1 VKTKMPYRY
10 KTIDLPVKIFII
22 LLDFLGSII
31 FYPVKFFKKR
41 YDPNLIKKI
50 LVVRLDGV
58 GDVVLSTAAF
68 REIRKYFKDAHITL
82 LVSTWA
88 RNIVKY
94 SKNFDEVIIF
104 DYFFFKTFR
113 SKNLKFSKDVVEF
126 FNIIKRLRQERFD
139 LAIDLRGDIF
149 TIIFS
154 FLSGAKFRFGL
165 ADGGGGFL
173 LTNPIWLKGGPVSAV
188 ERTLR
193 ICREL
198 GIASPCPELEVN
210 IVSENKEKVK
220 GLLLEQ
226 RVGGEDT
233 VITISPL
240 SLFKWKSWPKEKF
253 AELIEKLLT
262 LKNTKILLVGSES
275 EKDTIDEI
283 IEMAGGGINLAGKLD
298 LLELASLLACSSL
311 YIGNDSGPTHIAYA
325 MKTPMIQLFGPGE
338 PEIFGHFDEKSIL
351 IMNDNCSCR
360 PCTQRKCKNE
370 KDWCMDKISVE
381 EVFSSAKKLLSKRKE
396 TIGEI

>member
-1 VKTKMPYRY
+1 M
-10 KTIDLPVKIFII
+10 
-22 LLDFLGSII
+22 
-31 FYPVKFFKKR
+31 
-41 YDPNLIKKI
+41 
-50 LVVRLDGV
+50 RLDGV

-68 REIRKYFKDAHITL
+68 REIREYFKDAHITL
-82 LVSTWA
+82 LVSTWSKD
-88 RNIVKY
+88 IIKY
-94 SKNFDEVIIF
+94 SKNFNEVIPF

-113 SKNLKFSKDVVEF
+113 SKNLKFSKDIIEF

-173 LTNPIWLKGGPVSAV
+173 LTHPIWLKKGPVSAV
-188 ERTLR
+188 ERTLK

-198 GIASPCPELEVN
+198 AIASPGPELEVN
-210 IVSENKEKVK
+210 TALENEEKVK

-283 IEMAGGGINLAGKLD
+283 IEMAGGGINLAGRLD

-338 PEIFGHFDEKSIL
+338 PEIFGHFDEKSVL
-351 IMNDNCSCR
+351 IMNDDCSCR

-370 KDWCMDKISVE
+370 KDWCMDKIRVE
-381 EVFSSAKKLLSKRKE
+381 EVFSSAKQLLSKREKN
-396 TIGEI
+396 IVEIYYIPDDFQLIPQG